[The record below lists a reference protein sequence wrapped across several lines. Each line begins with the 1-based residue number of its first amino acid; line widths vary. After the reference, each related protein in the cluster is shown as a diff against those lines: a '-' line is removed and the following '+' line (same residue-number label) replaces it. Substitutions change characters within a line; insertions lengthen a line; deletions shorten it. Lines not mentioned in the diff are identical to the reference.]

1 MSTSDLRTILREA
14 KGKELGVVVRVAENI
29 LGEYELELRRQ
40 MQRSRRAGNASAR
53 RPLGGAA
60 TA

>member
-1 MSTSDLRTILREA
+1 MSED
-14 KGKELGVVVRVAENI
+14 VFENI
-29 LGEYELELRRQ
+29 LGEYELELRHQ

>member
-1 MSTSDLRTILREA
+1 MSED
-14 KGKELGVVVRVAENI
+14 VFENI

-53 RPLGGAA
+53 PLGGAA